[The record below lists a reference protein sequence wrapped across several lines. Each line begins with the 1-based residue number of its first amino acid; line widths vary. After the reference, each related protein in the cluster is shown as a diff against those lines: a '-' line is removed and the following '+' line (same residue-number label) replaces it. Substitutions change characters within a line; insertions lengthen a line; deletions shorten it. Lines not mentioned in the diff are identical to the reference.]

1 MTVVTTVGTIVTT
14 MDANI
19 ALFVVASLAVIVAPA
34 RYATALRWLTGC
46 VLVGLGLRLALSG
59 RQ

>member
-1 MTVVTTVGTIVTT
+1 MVLGLVFALLSVVVFS
-14 MDANI
+14 AI
-19 ALFVVASLAVIVAPA
+19 ALFSGLLGDRLSSNP